1 MMKIVYLALGS
12 FGVCEVYTSPTEVC
26 SDSLRLGIDYV
37 YTASGLGTQSS
48 ISETL
53 NNDLASAREF
63 ISTHDEDCIE
73 LVLQLVCAYYLP
85 SCGNATHPHSP
96 SSICQEECTYVQQS
110 CLATWQAAGLAFRS
124 MEPFLSCDDT
134 SHLLHPISHCCT
146 GAGIQLPTP
155 STCKPCTHQMSLC
168 VGFSFQQLML
178 LVPQSYLT
186 WDPLE

>member
-1 MMKIVYLALGS
+1 MYI
-12 FGVCEVYTSPTEVC
+12 
-26 SDSLRLGIDYV
+26 

-53 NNDLASAREF
+53 NKDLASARAL
-63 ISTHDEDCIE
+63 ISTLDKYCIE
-73 LVLQLVCAYYLP
+73 LVFQLVCAYYLP

-110 CLATWQAAGLAFRS
+110 CLPAWQAAVLVFRTI
-124 MEPFLSCDDT
+124 MEPFLSCDNT

-155 STCKPCTHQMSLC
+155 STCEPCTRYHRKSL
-168 VGFSFQQLML
+168 FIYHIIYI
-178 LVPQSYLT
+178 PQYQRGQT
-186 WDPLE
+186 